1 MPVFDFFFSPKYFYQ
16 KFAKVAPVETTE
28 AKTETAEAK
37 IEPTKSRGPSV
48 SQSIRKVKTSIIV
61 RFHHAA
67 VSLDAR
73 FVTYL
78 GNT

>member
-1 MPVFDFFFSPKYFYQ
+1 MPVFDFFLSPEYFYQ
-16 KFAKVAPVETTE
+16 NFAKVAPVETTE

-37 IEPTKSRGPSV
+37 IEPTKSKGLSV
-48 SQSIRKVKTSIIV
+48 SSFRRVKTSVIV
-61 RFHHAA
+61 RFHQSA

>member
-1 MPVFDFFFSPKYFYQ
+1 MPVFDFFLSPEYFYQ
-16 KFAKVAPVETTE
+16 NFAKVAPVETTE

-37 IEPTKSRGPSV
+37 IEPTKSKGLSV
-48 SQSIRKVKTSIIV
+48 SRSFRSVKTSVIV
-61 RFHHAA
+61 RFHQSA